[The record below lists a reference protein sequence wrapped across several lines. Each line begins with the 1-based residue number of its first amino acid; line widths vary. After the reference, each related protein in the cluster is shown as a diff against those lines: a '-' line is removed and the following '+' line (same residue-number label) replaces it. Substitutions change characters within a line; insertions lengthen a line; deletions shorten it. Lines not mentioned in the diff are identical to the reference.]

1 MTSIRM
7 AATQYTVRQLP
18 TSASA
23 PAAVRASRIPSSSP
37 LMTVPTALPRSWGAA
52 SVAAKGT
59 RIWATTDSMPVRAV
73 PTIRAVILVAKAEIS
88 SPPADSRLISTIRER
103 RSNMSPSGTSS
114 ISPTA

>member
-1 MTSIRM
+1 MSTIRM

-23 PAAVRASRIPSSSP
+23 PAAVRASRMPSSSP

-52 SVAAKGT
+52 SVAANGT

-73 PTIRAVILVAKAEIS
+73 PMIRTAMLVAKAEIKR
-88 SPPADSRLISTIRER
+88 PPAASRFISTIRAR